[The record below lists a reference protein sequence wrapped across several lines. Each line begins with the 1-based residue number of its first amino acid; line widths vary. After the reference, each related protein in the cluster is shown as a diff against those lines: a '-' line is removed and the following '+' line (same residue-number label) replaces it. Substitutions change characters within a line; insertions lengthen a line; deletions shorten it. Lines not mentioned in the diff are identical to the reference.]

1 MWIRISDPD
10 PQHWFLGYVLFL
22 QRYRIQVLAHH
33 LSPGYLCLLDRVA
46 DLLFV
51 IYGSGAN
58 IFKKFGPNSEA
69 PSAAFT

>member
-1 MWIRISDPD
+1 MMIEGSGTGSGRPKNMWIRISDPD

-46 DLLFV
+46 DL
-51 IYGSGAN
+51 IN
-58 IFKKFGPNSEA
+58 IK
-69 PSAAFT
+69 